1 MEASPPS
8 PQDLTLPCH
17 PRITEHRSETS
28 SLRPGLA
35 PQSALGSLPSVALSS
50 AEVRTSVP
58 KRNPIAK
65 SKRKN
70 RSHDNYRVR

>member
-1 MEASPPS
+1 MGASPPS

-17 PRITEHRSETS
+17 PRITEYRSETI
-28 SLRPGLA
+28 SLRLGLA

-50 AEVRTSVP
+50 AAVRTSVP
-58 KRNPIAK
+58 KRNRLAK
-65 SKRKN
+65 AERKN